1 MWRRWRGKQAE
12 YKNTLNDDEKLTN
25 KPNPPLPMT
34 AQANC
39 CSPLKRGQRWRL
51 PSALELNSWI
61 PVWIQVPWPL
71 QGRDSGLW
79 DRCRLFIFFINLLHM
94 IIYTGLCGR
103 QQSQTLWEE
112 GGVKVDMLSLALY
125 WIRKEDQL
133 NSSRQKKG
141 ERGQSWFGPPTLPIK
156 KSDSHW
162 DKVTPK
168 HIKLTWKRICLQI
181 IPSCGL
187 FKSANHI
194 LEHMHAHAIWLLSTL
209 LKDIKSL
216 FALSQRKP

>member
-1 MWRRWRGKQAE
+1 MPTFRRATRGDEKSEEIKTKVLKQTRRKTSSTNYVQEREKMWRRWRGKQAE

-125 WIRKEDQL
+125 WNRKEDQL

-141 ERGQSWFGPPTLPIK
+141 ERGQSWFGTPTLPIK
-156 KSDSHW
+156 K
-162 DKVTPK
+162 
-168 HIKLTWKRICLQI
+168 IR
-181 IPSCGL
+181 
-187 FKSANHI
+187 F
-194 LEHMHAHAIWLLSTL
+194 TL
-209 LKDIKSL
+209 
-216 FALSQRKP
+216 R

>member
-1 MWRRWRGKQAE
+1 MPTFRRATRGDEKSDEIKTKVFKTNPAKTSSTNYVQERGKMWRRWRGKQAE

-39 CSPLKRGQRWRL
+39 CSPLKKGQRWRL

-79 DRCRLFIFFINLLHM
+79 DRCRLFYFFINLL
-94 IIYTGLCGR
+94 IYTGLCGR

-133 NSSRQKKG
+133 NSSRQKK
-141 ERGQSWFGPPTLPIK
+141 RGREGKADDLDLP
-156 KSDSHW
+156 
-162 DKVTPK
+162 
-168 HIKLTWKRICLQI
+168 
-181 IPSCGL
+181 
-187 FKSANHI
+187 
-194 LEHMHAHAIWLLSTL
+194 LS
-209 LKDIKSL
+209 
-216 FALSQRKP
+216 P